1 MSDTTRKILQN
12 AMAHDAFRRSMKHQA
27 PYYPDY
33 MIKRI
38 HSPTHVKYVITT
50 LLRHKHE
57 GTWYT
62 QHFIEDKVVDQG
74 EARSKGR
81 NTAIKHELKDRLM
94 KQVYLSML
102 FYKVDPE
109 RKTPSGELLDPV
121 DELQDS
127 EKERL
132 GL

>member
-1 MSDTTRKILQN
+1 
-12 AMAHDAFRRSMKHQA
+12 MKHQA